1 MNQKL
6 KEVKAIAEKSGV
18 AIEEILDEM
27 EQGYNPNLPFMVVLN
42 FERLEQLRAVAQSM
56 ALGGLAIYQ
65 ADGLDREYGGRAPQ
79 NSFVVRGENQ
89 ITGKS
94 EEMRLI

>member
-18 AIEEILDEM
+18 TIEEILDEM
-27 EQGYNPNLPFMVVLN
+27 EQGYNPKLPYMVVLN

-56 ALGGLAIYQ
+56 ALGGLAVYQ

-79 NSFVVRGENQ
+79 NSFVIRGAEEM
-89 ITGKS
+89 TGKS
-94 EEMRLI
+94 DEMRLI